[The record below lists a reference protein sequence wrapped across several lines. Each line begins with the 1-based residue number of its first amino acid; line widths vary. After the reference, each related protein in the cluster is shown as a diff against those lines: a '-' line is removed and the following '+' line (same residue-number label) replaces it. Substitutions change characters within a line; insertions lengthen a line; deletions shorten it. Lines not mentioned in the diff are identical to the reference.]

1 MGWINHMHV
10 MYAYPIQT
18 HTCIHNTYV
27 CQVLFC
33 SKKREKSP
41 PSSLSAHKSANAFS
55 INTHTHMLMS
65 ICHQIIK
72 RPGKGIAATNTVEC
86 LIKGAC
92 NLQYSIFTSLSSLT
106 TSARPSQGMCPTQMR
121 AQPTRRQKPDSNQ
134 VPNNVTK
141 CNQLVQSSNLCS
153 IVRGGLILGSLWVCS
168 FSTSYSFRVLTF
180 DFRVCCH
187 FTLHL
192 HLRGPNSGIEFN
204 TLITKCIHGVVTN

>member
-65 ICHQIIK
+65 ICDQIIK
-72 RPGKGIAATNTVEC
+72 RPGNGIAATNTVEC

-92 NLQYSIFTSLSSLT
+92 NLQYSIFTSLSRFKSLFH
-106 TSARPSQGMCPTQMR
+106 SERR
-121 AQPTRRQKPDSNQ
+121 AHFGVS
-134 VPNNVTK
+134 
-141 CNQLVQSSNLCS
+141 L
-153 IVRGGLILGSLWVCS
+153 GL
-168 FSTSYSFRVLTF
+168 FFF
-180 DFRVCCH
+180 DFVL
-187 FTLHL
+187 FQ
-192 HLRGPNSGIEFN
+192 GFN
-204 TLITKCIHGVVTN
+204 I